1 MRGMRPLILLAA
13 AVFLVVG
20 FVLLRPDDD
29 EEGQGTTATVTATAP
44 PTIEPG
50 PTTEETVTTTAQ
62 PEPER
67 MRMIVTIRDGRPVGG
82 IVRATATKNTS
93 VLLIVR
99 ADVTDHVHVHGY
111 DLMSDIS
118 PGHPVRM
125 QFRARLT
132 GRFEIELEDAK
143 RPIAQLTVLP

>member
-1 MRGMRPLILLAA
+1 MRLLILVAA

-29 EEGQGTTATVTATAP
+29 DEAQQTTVTATSP
-44 PTIEPG
+44 PIVEPG
-50 PTTEETVTTTAQ
+50 PTTTEEAPATTAE

-67 MRMIVTIRDGRPVGG
+67 TQMVVTIRGRRPVGG
-82 IVRATATKNTS
+82 IVRATAKKDTS
-93 VLLIVR
+93 ILLIVR

-132 GRFEIELEDAK
+132 GRFEIELEDAR
-143 RPIAQLTVLP
+143 RPIAQLTVIP

>member
-1 MRGMRPLILLAA
+1 MRGMRPLILVAA

-29 EEGQGTTATVTATAP
+29 DEAQQPTVTATAP
-44 PTIEPG
+44 TAEPG
-50 PTTEETVTTTAQ
+50 PTPTEEAPATTAE

-67 MRMIVTIRDGRPVGG
+67 TRMVVTIRDGRPVGG
-82 IVRATATKNTS
+82 IVRATAKKDTS
-93 VLLIVR
+93 ILLIVR

-118 PGHPVRM
+118 PGHPVRI

-132 GRFEIELEDAK
+132 GRFEIELEDAH
-143 RPIAQLTVLP
+143 RQIAQLTVVP

>member
-1 MRGMRPLILLAA
+1 MRGMRLVILLAA
-13 AVFLVVG
+13 AVVLVVG

-29 EEGQGTTATVTATAP
+29 EEGQGATVTATVP

-50 PTTEETVTTTAQ
+50 PTTEQTITTTEE

-67 MRMIVTIRDGRPVGG
+67 TRMVVTIRGGRPVGG
-82 IVRATATKNTS
+82 IVRASAKKNTS

-118 PGHPVRM
+118 PGHPVRI

-132 GRFEIELEDAK
+132 GRFELELEDAQ
-143 RPIAQLTVLP
+143 RQIAQLTVLP